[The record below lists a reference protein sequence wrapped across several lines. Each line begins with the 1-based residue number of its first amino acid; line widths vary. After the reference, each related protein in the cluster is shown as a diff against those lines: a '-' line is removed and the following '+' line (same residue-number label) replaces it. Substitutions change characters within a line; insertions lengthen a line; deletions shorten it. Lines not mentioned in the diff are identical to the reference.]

1 MATTPVGANQSNHS
15 GPVGRFSGVVK
26 APDGGQHRRYL
37 EASADF
43 RGSQVGNDHGALD
56 AQLTPDR
63 DYRSC
68 SAFAAQGLMTACWRA
83 LGHQASSAS
92 RSNSQAPLTGCR

>member
-1 MATTPVGANQSNHS
+1 MATTLVGANQGNHS
-15 GPVGRFSGVVK
+15 GPVGGFSGVVK
-26 APDGGQHRRYL
+26 APDGSQHRRHV

-43 RGSQVGNDHGALD
+43 RGSQVGTCHGALD

-68 SAFAAQGLMTACWRA
+68 SAFAAQGLMTAC
-83 LGHQASSAS
+83 
-92 RSNSQAPLTGCR
+92 